1 MEAQAQAQP
10 QVFSEE
16 TKNVGPK
23 TLLDVDINDESTA
36 LKIMINYLTNAQKAG
51 LFGFQESAKV
61 WEALQQFTINTDGEG
76 DKSKTIVDGTK
87 LLDIKVNNIQDALHV
102 IIGFMNVLQRRGVFT
117 LEEAGKIMSCI
128 NIFKNN

>member
-1 MEAQAQAQP
+1 MEAQAQA